1 MFFLHP
7 IALGIIVILH
17 PSGIFMLPAGLEL
30 RSTALGQ
37 HKNAFGAE
45 NTNDPA
51 GKGCKNLPFLLPQ
64 RANNGKGEFSQLQK
78 WMRQRGFSAWGLQ
91 TRPLAALWAHF
102 VLNNFQLFHFH
113 TGEPIVITPEG

>member
-7 IALGIIVILH
+7 NALGIIGILH
-17 PSGIFMLPAGLEL
+17 PLSVFMLPAGLEL

-64 RANNGKGEFSQLQK
+64 RANNGKREI
-78 WMRQRGFSAWGLQ
+78 
-91 TRPLAALWAHF
+91 LATSSMDEAEVFKSLGHSNWTIC
-102 VLNNFQLFHFH
+102 N
-113 TGEPIVITPEG
+113 

>member
-7 IALGIIVILH
+7 IALGIIGILH
-17 PSGIFMLPAGLEL
+17 PSGVFMLPAGLEL

-51 GKGCKNLPFLLPQ
+51 GKGCNNLPFLLPQ
-64 RANNGKGEFSQLQK
+64 RANYGKGKFSQLKK
-78 WMRQRGFSAWGLQ
+78 WMRLRGLGAWGIQ
-91 TRPLAALWAHF
+91 TGPFAAL
-102 VLNNFQLFHFH
+102 
-113 TGEPIVITPEG
+113 